1 MGLFFG
7 MIQARDV
14 RAVNNYHIGAWL
26 QNVTH
31 ADGKV
36 TGDMYFDSRYAESSE
51 KGNRLDEMAA
61 GTNSDL
67 IYISTDLLYSGI
79 AANGESNGKKYN
91 EIATNMMFDHVAV
104 LLNEP
109 GAGTPDEGVGIFVN
123 SEGEEQELEVVNLA
137 ESEIPDPALPQ
148 DRALKTLFNQLK
160 AFFCANNHSVKEEA
174 NPMKELITN
183 ALKAKGI
190 DVEVK
195 SDAELMDAFRQMVA
209 DNAKAKAEAEKRPR
223 KRKKRLTNKPR
234 RRQRTASRPRRGS
247 SRLQTN

>member
-1 MGLFFG
+1 

-67 IYISTDLLYSGI
+67 IYISTGLLYSGN
-79 AANGESNGKKYN
+79 AADGESKGKKYN

-104 LLNEP
+104 LLDES

-123 SEGEEQELEVVNLA
+123 SEGEEQDLEVVNLA
-137 ESEIPDPALPQ
+137 ESETPDPALPQ
-148 DRALKTLFNQLK
+148 DPALKTLFNQLK
-160 AFFCANNHSVKEEA
+160 AFFSANSNSVKEEA
-174 NPMKELITN
+174 NPMNELITN

-195 SDAELMDAFRQMVA
+195 SDAELMDAYNQIAA
-209 DNAKAKAEAEKRPR
+209 DDAKAKAEAEAEEKAN
-223 KRKKRLTNKPR
+223 KEKEEAGKKARETATNSE
-234 RRQRTASRPRRGS
+234 QARRGS
-247 SRLQTN
+247 SHLRTN